1 MKAADAF
8 KVLSFNTWILPFY
21 PFLMASIR
29 FWRKKAIKMLDF
41 KPGDKIIIPGV
52 GSGHDLPFLPKDVE
66 VVGIDITDAMLGI
79 ARAKLSVYGIK
90 DNVTLEKK
98 DAEELDYPDNSF
110 DKAICSLFLTV
121 VYNPEKAFAEV
132 VRVVKPGGQIL
143 IYDHL
148 WKEGSLPKFIAKPV
162 DAILKFSFA
171 SITRIIDDITKDQP
185 VKILKVIPG
194 DPVGFVKGFLLEKT
208 S

>member
-1 MKAADAF
+1 MKSADAF

-21 PFLMASIR
+21 PFLMVSIR

-41 KPGDKIIIPGV
+41 KAGDKILIPGV

-66 VVGIDITDAMLGI
+66 VEGVDITDAMLGI
-79 ARAKLSVYGIK
+79 AKAKLKVYGIG
-90 DNVTLEKK
+90 DHVTLKK
-98 DAEELDYPDNSF
+98 MDAEVLDYPDNTF
-110 DKAICSLFLTV
+110 DKAVCSLFLSV
-121 VYNPEKAFAEV
+121 VYNPEKAFSEV

-148 WKEGSLPKFIAKPV
+148 WREGSMPKFVAKPV

-171 SITRIIDDITKDQP
+171 SVTRIIDDITKDQP
-185 VKILKVIPG
+185 VKTIKVISG